1 MTTRLIVETP
11 GAAVPSSTAPQ
22 DPKVRRMRVLIV
34 VLALAVAWAS
44 LPFLP
49 GLLGAGVLAVLGSPA
64 HRVFSRKIGSR
75 TSALCLTLL
84 ALVLI
89 AAPVLLLLAT
99 AIQQAPSAL
108 ERVRGSAEYARLAAL
123 HVGPVDVGAELA
135 NAAGAALTWASTR
148 AISAAGNVTNG
159 ILNLLLALVG
169 VYYLLPAGPG
179 LWRRA
184 RRLLS
189 GAPDDTDLLAT
200 RFSEITRAALLSIV
214 ATALSQGLTVGL
226 AFAMVGLSN
235 PLFWGVIT
243 GMVSILPILGS
254 ALVWLPGVVVL
265 FLDGRTGAAFTL
277 GIIGVVI
284 CSNVDNVIRPFIF
297 RRVSGMHPMV
307 SLLGAFAGVKA
318 MGLIGV
324 LVGPLVLTLFLELLA
339 LHETELA
346 GNAAGARS
354 SFRAGL

>member
-1 MTTRLIVETP
+1 MSTP
-11 GAAVPSSTAPQ
+11 LTFESPGTAVTAAGLP
-22 DPKVRRMRVLIV
+22 RRPALRRVRVLIL

-64 HRVFSRKIGSR
+64 HRVLSRKIGTR
-75 TSALCLTLL
+75 ASALCVTLL
-84 ALVLI
+84 ALMLI
-89 AAPVLLLLAT
+89 AAPVLSLLAT

-108 ERVRGSAEYARLAAL
+108 GRVRDSAEYARLATL
-123 HVGPVDVGAELA
+123 HVGSVNVGAELE

-148 AISAAGNVTNG
+148 AIAAAGNVTNG
-159 ILNLLLALVG
+159 VLNLLIALVG
-169 VYYLLPAGPG
+169 LYYLLPAGPR
-179 LWRRA
+179 LWRRV

-189 GAPDDTDLLAT
+189 GAPDDTNLLAT

-254 ALVWLPGVVVL
+254 ALVWFPGVIVL
-265 FLDGRTGAAFTL
+265 FLDGRTGAALTL
-277 GIIGVVI
+277 GIVGVVI

-318 MGLIGV
+318 LGLIGV
-324 LVGPLVLTLFLELLA
+324 LVGPLVLTLFLELLE

-346 GNAAGARS
+346 GNGPDEGLLSRPRS
-354 SFRAGL
+354 

>member
-49 GLLGAGVLAVLGSPA
+49 GLFGAGVLAVLGSPA

-75 TSALCLTLL
+75 TAALCLTLL

-89 AAPVLLLLAT
+89 AA
-99 AIQQAPSAL
+99 Q
-108 ERVRGSAEYARLAAL
+108 
-123 HVGPVDVGAELA
+123 
-135 NAAGAALTWASTR
+135 
-148 AISAAGNVTNG
+148 
-159 ILNLLLALVG
+159 
-169 VYYLLPAGPG
+169 
-179 LWRRA
+179 
-184 RRLLS
+184 
-189 GAPDDTDLLAT
+189 TD
-200 RFSEITRAALLSIV
+200 
-214 ATALSQGLTVGL
+214 
-226 AFAMVGLSN
+226 
-235 PLFWGVIT
+235 
-243 GMVSILPILGS
+243 MVSILPILGS
-254 ALVWLPGVVVL
+254 ALVWFPGAVVL
-265 FLDGRTGAAFTL
+265 FLDGRTGAAFIL